1 MIGASPPP
9 AEACTE
15 LGATP
20 AAAKPVGLLTW
31 CAMAAGFV
39 VFFAVGSI
47 LIWLPDRKDKPA
59 TRTFGDYRLL
69 RRLQIGPISAMK
81 LARRQ
86 NKKING

>member
-1 MIGASPPP
+1 MIDGQPEPAP

-15 LGATP
+15 MGATP
-20 AAAKPVGLLTW
+20 IPPKPPGVLTW
-31 CAMAAGFV
+31 CAMALGFI

-69 RRLQIGPISAMK
+69 RRLQIGPLSSMK
-81 LARRQ
+81 LARRM
-86 NKKING
+86 NKKQ

>member
-1 MIGASPPP
+1 MIAGQPDP
-9 AEACTE
+9 AEACTH
-15 LGATP
+15 LGATSAIP
-20 AAAKPVGLLTW
+20 PPPGLLTW
-31 CAMAAGFV
+31 CLMAIGFV

-59 TRTFGDYRLL
+59 TRTFDDYRLL